1 MITTNFL
8 RGRRR
13 RELSQHEKAV
23 LEASVSEVRRLPRRT
38 TIVRQGQPVENSTLL
53 LEGVMLRYMDDREG
67 HRQVVAI
74 HIAGDF
80 VDLHGY
86 PLAWL
91 DHDVATASA
100 CRVALV
106 PHRNLEAITHQ
117 EPHLARLLWFST
129 LLDAAM
135 HREWI
140 FRIGRLGAAGRIAHL
155 FCELNVRLGA
165 IGLSNGRSYRLALT
179 QIDLGEACGL
189 TSIHVNRTLRVLR
202 EDGLVTFEKGQVTI
216 QDWDRLRRLAE
227 FDPAYLYLSDAA

>member
-1 MITTNFL
+1 MITSNFL

-13 RELSQHEKAV
+13 RELSQHELSV
-23 LEASVSEVRRLPRRT
+23 LESSVSETRRLPRRK
-38 TIVRQGQPVENSTLL
+38 TIIRQGERVEMSTLL

-74 HIAGDF
+74 HVAGDF

-86 PLAWL
+86 PLGWL

-100 CRVALV
+100 CRVALI
-106 PHRNLEAITHQ
+106 PHRTLETILHD

-140 FRIGRLGAAGRIAHL
+140 FRIGRLGAAGRLAHL
-155 FCELNVRLGA
+155 FCEMFVRLA
-165 IGLSNGRSYRLALT
+165 AVGLTTGQSYRLALT

-202 EDGLVTFEKGQVTI
+202 EDGLVTFDKGVVTI
-216 QDWDRLRRLAE
+216 LNWDGLRRVAE
-227 FDPAYLYLSDAA
+227 FDPAYLYLTDTP